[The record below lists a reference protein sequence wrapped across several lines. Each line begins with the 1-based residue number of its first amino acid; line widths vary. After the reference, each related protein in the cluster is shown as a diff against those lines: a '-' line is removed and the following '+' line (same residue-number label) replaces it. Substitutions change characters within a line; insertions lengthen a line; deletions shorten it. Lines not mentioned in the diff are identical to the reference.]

1 MCMLCSQLWLED
13 HWAETADDAP
23 GASGPVAL
31 ETHAHR
37 RGLRLRDRA
46 ERARLA
52 TLVLAGRG
60 LALRDWEGSS
70 YLLRDRKGSEV
81 VVHDLPAAWAEAER
95 MTGRALDPLDPALLA
110 SLRERAGEET

>member
-1 MCMLCSQLWLED
+1 MCMLCSQIWLDD
-13 HWAETADDAP
+13 HWAETTEDAP
-23 GASGPVAL
+23 APGGPVAL
-31 ETHAHR
+31 ETHASR

-52 TLVLAGRG
+52 TLVLAPRG

-70 YLLRDRKGSEV
+70 YLLRDRKGSEI

-95 MTGRALDPLDPALLA
+95 MTGRTLDPLDPALLA
-110 SLRERAGEET
+110 ALRGREGEES